1 MPYFVRAINR
11 ENWPEPEENATVH
24 DLDADALNDIK
35 TGENTLSVWYAES
48 EEDIKDAA
56 VAYLGSMD
64 KWIKSD
70 EVEFIAIDTKYIAEA
85 TIEIFETP
93 NPTYVSSY
101 ETKHRDLCGLKYD
114 DIEAVAGIV
123 IMSINN
129 GKDFMLTAQEIRDL
143 FKEVIAKGLL
153 TSDRVDRDRHSHF
166 RKYVQQLEKEL
177 IALTQ

>member
-114 DIEAVAGIV
+114 DIEAVAGI
-123 IMSINN
+123 
-129 GKDFMLTAQEIRDL
+129 TAQEIRDL